1 MSGLV
6 DAFNAIR
13 LLFTENLGL
22 KASALGIAI
31 LMFSLVHGAED
42 MERNVYVDV
51 VVQPP
56 PDAKDMILVTEVPD
70 RVRVRLKGSR
80 ARLNAIRQENLPPVD
95 VELKTREEP
104 QYYFEK
110 EVFDLP
116 TGVTVMGVVP
126 PSVVFKWVP
135 RGVRD
140 LPVQLFFD
148 GELRAG
154 LEWASDPEVF
164 PQTIM
169 VEGPRDVVNS
179 MRTVRSMDLDVEALE
194 EGVVHREIPLVGAPA
209 YTRFEPQTVL
219 VTLRVQQK
227 MKERVLSPLR
237 VDVEGAV
244 PRSLR
249 PQAVTIRVR
258 GPELLIDELDPVSV
272 LAIANVVA
280 APDDKGTRSVPVE
293 VRGLPDGVELLE
305 AVPANVTVLLG
316 HSDPRRSSERP

>member
-1 MSGLV
+1 VSGLV
-6 DAFNAIR
+6 DALNAIR

-80 ARLNAIRQENLPPVD
+80 ARLNAIRQENLAPVD
-95 VELKTREEP
+95 VELKTKDEP

-135 RGVRD
+135 RAVRD
-140 LPVQLFFD
+140 LPVQVFLD

-154 LEWASDPEVF
+154 LEWATDPEVF

-179 MRTVRSMDLDVEALE
+179 MRSVRSMDLDVEALE
-194 EGVVHREIPLVGAPA
+194 EGVVQREIPLVGAPA
-209 YTRFEPQTVL
+209 YTSFEPQTVL

-237 VDVEGAV
+237 VSAEGVV
-244 PRSLR
+244 PRSMR
-249 PQAVTIRVR
+249 PKAVTIRVR
-258 GPELLIDELDPVSV
+258 GPELLVDQLDPASV
-272 LAIANVVA
+272 LAVVNVVA
-280 APDDKGTRSVPVE
+280 SPEDKGSRSVPVE
-293 VRGLPDGVELLE
+293 LRGLPDGVELLE
-305 AVPANVTVLLG
+305 VVPDTITVLLG
-316 HSDPRRSSERP
+316 HSDPYRPSARP